1 MTASYYPI
9 KMVWKERINIRKY
22 MTQDRAVL
30 MICIGIA
37 LVFWFLNKLSTSYRQ
52 TQSLKIDYILP
63 KGKAFSSPPPQ
74 YISATFQGTGW
85 DLLFGRKEN
94 ISLQMTNDSLQFY
107 SLRNLLIQ
115 QLGTEVVGVNIDQIT
130 LPIEEAVTKTVP
142 IQAISNLSFAN
153 GYDLSE
159 DIILT
164 PSVVTV
170 SGPRSVISH
179 LIAIKTDSLNFNK
192 IKDSV
197 LTTIKLAQHPLLR
210 YDIQAV
216 KALVRV
222 EQFTEKSMFIPI
234 IVKNAPE
241 QLKIFPN
248 KIKLD
253 CSVALSKYDK
263 LNMNSYVAEVDL
275 KGLSDISKNN
285 TVPIILSKQPNFIRN
300 VKFTPKSAEF
310 FVEK

>member
-1 MTASYYPI
+1 
-9 KMVWKERINIRKY
+9 

-52 TQSLKIDYILP
+52 TQSLKINYVLP

-85 DLLFGRKEN
+85 DLLFGRNES
-94 ISLQMTNDSLQFY
+94 ITVQMTNDSLQFY

-115 QLGTEVVGVNIDQIT
+115 QLGAEVVGVNIDQVT
-130 LPIEEAVTKTVP
+130 MQVEDAVSKTVP
-142 IQAISNLSFAN
+142 IQPISNLSFAE

-159 DIILT
+159 DILLT

-170 SGPRSVISH
+170 AGPRSVIST
-179 LIAIKTDSLNFNK
+179 LLAIKTDSLNFNK

-197 LTTIKLAQHPLLR
+197 MTTVHLAQHPLLR
-210 YDIQAV
+210 YEIQEV
-216 KALVRV
+216 KAIIRV

-234 IVKNAPE
+234 VVKNAPE

-253 CSVALSKYDK
+253 CSVALSRYDK
-263 LNMNSYVAEVDL
+263 LNINSFIAEVDL

-285 TVPIILSKQPNFIRN
+285 TVPIFLTKQPNYVRN

-310 FVEK
+310 YVEK